1 MVTEEKRSL
10 HMICSQTPRETDGS
24 SRGSGGEIRGL
35 LEATECFENPQENKF
50 KYLILFSFLSVNFR
64 EIQCFRIKE

>member
-1 MVTEEKRSL
+1 MATEEKRSL

-35 LEATECFENPQENKF
+35 LEATEGFENPQGEW
-50 KYLILFSFLSVNFR
+50 LSLSKTR
-64 EIQCFRIKE
+64 KTGEGEGGI